1 MMKEMATAGEIKN
14 IKDFWVFIRSEL
26 KPKGKIFTTFNVIS
40 LPIILLGAVLI
51 VYRLAKGLGSVTNL
65 SQEFPWGIWIGF
77 DVMVGV
83 AFAGGAY
90 ALTFAVY
97 ILRSEKYHPVVRAT
111 VLNGFLAYVFYAGA
125 ILLDLGRWWNIVNP
139 IIGNKFGVNS
149 VLFLVSWHFLLYMVS
164 LFIEF
169 SPAVAEWLGFR
180 RIRKILAS
188 LTVGAVIFG
197 IALSTLHQSGLGA
210 LFLMAK
216 DKIHPLWYTEFIPV
230 LFFTSSIFA
239 GLSMVIFEGTISHK
253 VFGDQL
259 DHEDHVSF
267 NNITLGLGKAC
278 AGALF
283 VYFFMKILILIH
295 GKQWGLL
302 ATPMGYWYLTELMG
316 LVLLP
321 CFMFLRGVR
330 YKNFTV
336 IRIAAILSMLGIIIN
351 RLNISVIAYK
361 WYVPLSQRYIPSWME
376 IVITL
381 AILFAEVW
389 VFRWIVNRMPVL
401 RKSPEWAIEE
411 KTQEKNITTKKEVP
425 QWKVSAT

>member
-1 MMKEMATAGEIKN
+1 MKELAKAGEIKN
-14 IKDFWVFIRSEL
+14 VKDFFVFIRGEL
-26 KPKGKIFTTFNVIS
+26 RPRGKIFTPFNVIS
-40 LPIILLGAVLI
+40 LPIILLGLVLI
-51 VYRLAKGLGSVTNL
+51 VIRLAKGLGSVTNL

-90 ALTFAVY
+90 ILTFVVY
-97 ILRSEKYHPVVRAT
+97 ILRSEKYHPLVRAT

-125 ILLDLGRWWNIVNP
+125 IFLDLGRWWNIVNP
-139 IIGNKFGVNS
+139 IFGNKFGVNS
-149 VLFLVSWHFLLYMVS
+149 VLFLVSWHFLLYMIS

-188 LTVGAVIFG
+188 LTVGAVVFG

-210 LFLMAK
+210 LFMMAK

-230 LFFTSSIFA
+230 LFFVSSIFA
-239 GLSMVIFEGTISHK
+239 GLSMVIFEGTISHR
-253 VFGDQL
+253 VFADQI
-259 DHEDHVSF
+259 DHDHQESF
-267 NNITLGLGKAC
+267 DRILIGLGKAC

-295 GKQWGLL
+295 GKQWPLL
-302 ATPMGYWYLTELMG
+302 VTPMGTWYLIELIG

-321 CFMFLRGVR
+321 CVLFLHGVR
-330 YKNFTV
+330 YQNLAV
-336 IRIAAILSMLGIIIN
+336 IRMAAILAMLGIIIN
-351 RLNISVIAYK
+351 RLNYSVIAYK

-376 IVITL
+376 ITITL
-381 AILFAEVW
+381 AIILTEVW
-389 VFRWIVNRMPVL
+389 VFRWIANRMPVL
-401 RKSPEWAIEE
+401 RESPAWATEE
-411 KTQEKNITTKKEVP
+411 KTVKKSVTIRKEVP
-425 QWKVSAT
+425 KWKVSAM

>member
-1 MMKEMATAGEIKN
+1 MMKEIATAGEIKN

-90 ALTFAVY
+90 ILTFVVY
-97 ILRSEKYHPVVRAT
+97 ILRTEKYHPVVRAT

-125 ILLDLGRWWNIVNP
+125 ILLDLGRWWNITNP
-139 IIGNKFGVNS
+139 ILGNKFGVNS
-149 VLFLVSWHFLLYMVS
+149 VLFLVSWHFMLYMIS

-169 SPAVAEWLGFR
+169 SPVVAEWLGFR

-188 LTVGAVIFG
+188 LTVGAVVFG

-295 GKQWGLL
+295 GKQLGLL
-302 ATPMGYWYLTELMG
+302 ATPMGYWYLTELIG

-411 KTQEKNITTKKEVP
+411 KTQEKNITIRKEVP